1 MIYQLL
7 GVLLVIAID
16 VIFEYGEIK
25 RNIIPNHIVNS
36 ILRVLLVAGIMYN
49 PNPTSWILHCV
60 DLIPVYSFLFETSLN
75 ILRGERISYIGIPD
89 QRSLWNIILSY
100 KGQYS
105 LINQIQLKTIGEG
118 PSFWFKAILFIF
130 CFTLALFNF
139 NPYF

>member
-1 MIYQLL
+1 MMYQVI
-7 GVLLVIAID
+7 GVLIIIAID
-16 VIFEYGEIK
+16 VILEYKQIK
-25 RNIIPNHIVNS
+25 RNIVPNHVVNS
-36 ILRVLLVAGIMYN
+36 ILRVVIVGSIMYN
-49 PNPTSWILHCV
+49 SDLTSWILHCL

-75 ILRGERISYIGIPD
+75 LLRGERVSYIGIPD